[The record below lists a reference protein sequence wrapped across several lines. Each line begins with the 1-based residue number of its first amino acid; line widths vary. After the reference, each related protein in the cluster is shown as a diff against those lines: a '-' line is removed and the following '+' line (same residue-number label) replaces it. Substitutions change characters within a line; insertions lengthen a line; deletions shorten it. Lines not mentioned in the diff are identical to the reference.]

1 MVVADDVTLCFLPI
15 FQGEIGGSQGSFESR
30 KFEGSFEIRMNLH
43 HTVGIIA
50 DQDG

>member
-1 MVVADDVTLCFLPI
+1 MVVADEATLCFLPI
-15 FQGEIGGSQGSFESR
+15 FQREIEGSQGSFESR

-43 HTVGIIA
+43 DTVRMIA